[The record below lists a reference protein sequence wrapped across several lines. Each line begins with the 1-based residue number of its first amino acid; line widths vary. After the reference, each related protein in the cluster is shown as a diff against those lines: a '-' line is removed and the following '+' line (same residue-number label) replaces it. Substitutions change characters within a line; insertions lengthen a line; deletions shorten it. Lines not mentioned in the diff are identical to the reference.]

1 MSNYR
6 SISILLVISKIL
18 ERAVH
23 EQLLKYPEQN
33 KILSKNQLGSRKKH
47 STEVATLYFVDEISK
62 QIDNGTVVGALYID
76 LSSAFDTLRHAVF
89 FVKTFE
95 NFLKRSKAINF
106 ADDTVVFLP
115 GKTHLEIE
123 QGLGFGLVNIS
134 NSFFEDEFVIILN
147 PGRTESML
155 FAWGRELS
163 QNKKPLKLEYKS
175 QAIVLT
181 AGYKYLGTIL
191 DQT

>member
-47 STEVATLYFVDEISK
+47 STEVAILYLVDEISK

-89 FVKTFE
+89 FVE
-95 NFLKRSKAINF
+95 NKIKRHKRFNYK
-106 ADDTVVFLP
+106 VV
-115 GKTHLEIE
+115 
-123 QGLGFGLVNIS
+123 
-134 NSFFEDEFVIILN
+134 
-147 PGRTESML
+147 
-155 FAWGRELS
+155 
-163 QNKKPLKLEYKS
+163 
-175 QAIVLT
+175 
-181 AGYKYLGTIL
+181 
-191 DQT
+191 